1 MDKAVNGVTTSC
13 HNRAS
18 LRTVPTT
25 VVKQSTN
32 PPQYLE
38 DFVLYKSTPQT
49 LSLQDT
55 KKRDRKRDSCAIRHY
70 LLFYLIVLLVSSAHL
85 SKRTLPLPRLLW
97 SADIVLV
104 VTYPPFCSDLVLLF
118 LLTLSTGVGTVMQ
131 FSYFSVISQFTH
143 NTVQPYRNIL
153 TVAPPPPYTK
163 LKVGKNSVY
172 TRPTLF
178 VGWKERLDPCE
189 LEVAPEL

>member
-1 MDKAVNGVTTSC
+1 MLN
-13 HNRAS
+13 
-18 LRTVPTT
+18 
-25 VVKQSTN
+25 
-32 PPQYLE
+32 
-38 DFVLYKSTPQT
+38 KSTPQT

-70 LLFYLIVLLVSSAHL
+70 LLFYFIVLLVSSAHL
-85 SKRTLPLPRLLW
+85 GKRTLSLPGILW

-143 NTVQPYRNIL
+143 NTVQPYRSIL
-153 TVAPPPPYTK
+153 TVPPPPSYTK

-178 VGWKERLDPCE
+178 VGWREGLDLCE
-189 LEVAPEL
+189 LENAPEL